1 MRIAW
6 PVMIIVPALMSASLC
21 AALLRLP
28 TSTAAA
34 AEMPVGE
41 ALKARVRA
49 ADQALKKAQGDL
61 DERRN
66 SGSMSETDAADYRSY
81 IRGLHEHLAAECAAL
96 LGAGVASPPEVAC
109 EQLVSSAP
117 RSGQAGPPAATDA
130 EHTEAL
136 DARLN
141 RSIGEFDDLLLR
153 ERERVKAARP
163 LPSEAGTG
171 SSAGA
176 GQASAAAQASA
187 GTQAGAATKMGAGT
201 KAGEDTQTGPGP
213 SAASTGGRVGSVPK
227 ANTGVAAKGKAGAP
241 RVEPDSIPSG
251 NDDDVVA
258 RQLREAAQ
266 QESDPELQK
275 KLWEEYRRYKRGTN

>member
-1 MRIAW
+1 
-6 PVMIIVPALMSASLC
+6 MIIFPALMSASLC
-21 AALLRLP
+21 AALLQLP

-41 ALKARVRA
+41 ELKARVRA

-61 DERRN
+61 RERRN

-96 LGAGVASPPEVAC
+96 LRAGVASLPGVAC
-109 EQLVSSAP
+109 AQLVPSAA
-117 RSGQAGPPAATDA
+117 RSGQAGPPAKTDA

-136 DARLN
+136 DGQLN
-141 RSIGEFDDLLLR
+141 RSLGEFDDLLLR
-153 ERERVKAARP
+153 ERERVKATRP
-163 LPSEAGTG
+163 LPSD
-171 SSAGA
+171 AGA
-176 GQASAAAQASA
+176 GGSVGSASGAGGGEEASKTGQANAAAQA
-187 GTQAGAATKMGAGT
+187 GEGKQADAGT
-201 KAGEDTQTGPGP
+201 KAASGP
-213 SAASTGGRVGSVPK
+213 SAASTGGRGGSVSK
-227 ANTGVAAKGKAGAP
+227 ANTGVGAKGKAGAP
-241 RVEPDSIPSG
+241 RVEPDKIPSG

-266 QESDPELQK
+266 QETDPELQK